1 MIDRKEFAQGLAA
14 SKSVGTL
21 VMPQSHSSSFDS
33 ISDPIRYVTALADT
47 PVQDLSTITTL
58 KLCFHSLG
66 GVLIVAV

>member
-14 SKSVGTL
+14 SKSVP

-33 ISDPIRYVTALADT
+33 ISDPIRYVAALADT
-47 PVQDLSTITTL
+47 SVQDLSTITTL
-58 KLCFHSLG
+58 NFAVHSFG